1 MHMQGGQ
8 RGEKVAQPG
17 TTVHEGNHIH
27 EYEVVDAGYHNVT
40 LRHKASG
47 KTSQYSEGE
56 FDKIFEKS

>member
-47 KTSQYSEGE
+47 ELPRPIQPVKR
-56 FDKIFEKS
+56 FL